1 MIKDITIRFF
11 CYDTD
16 EFSGELDIV
25 ETDETT
31 FLRLGGEITYER
43 HTIFANG
50 CDQVCLTT
58 NAFLEG

>member
-1 MIKDITIRFF
+1 MINNITIRFF
-11 CYDTD
+11 CYETD
-16 EFSGELDIV
+16 EFTHEIDIV

-58 NAFLEG
+58 NAYLEE